1 MSSNVRSPTF
11 GVSHY
16 GNAGLTSDTKLA
28 KKLEVC
34 DPAYIQKIYIIHAV
48 YENIIFFVQALEYER
63 SETCQD
69 FLLIDSEHQLYI
81 FIQRTKNVFTLQFI
95 LILNLTG
102 DFS

>member
-11 GVSHY
+11 DVSHY
-16 GNAGLTSDTKLA
+16 GNADLTSDTKLA

-34 DPAYIQKIYIIHAV
+34 DPAYFPKIYIIHAV
-48 YENIIFFVQALEYER
+48 YENIKFFVRALEYER
-63 SETCQD
+63 GEACQY

-81 FIQRTKNVFTLQFI
+81 FIQGTNNVFTLQFI